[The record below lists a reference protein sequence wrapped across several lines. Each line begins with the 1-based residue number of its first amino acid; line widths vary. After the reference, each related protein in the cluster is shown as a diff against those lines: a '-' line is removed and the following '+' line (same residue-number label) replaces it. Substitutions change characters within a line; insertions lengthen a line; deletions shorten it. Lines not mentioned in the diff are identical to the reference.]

1 MERYAHTNGLMV
13 RLDERLTRLENYAE
27 EILEST
33 SNMGEQFNRFLAI
46 VVIGFVILFLYA
58 K

>member
-1 MERYAHTNGLMV
+1 MERYAHTSELIL

-33 SNMGEQFNRFLAI
+33 SNMSEQFNRFLAI